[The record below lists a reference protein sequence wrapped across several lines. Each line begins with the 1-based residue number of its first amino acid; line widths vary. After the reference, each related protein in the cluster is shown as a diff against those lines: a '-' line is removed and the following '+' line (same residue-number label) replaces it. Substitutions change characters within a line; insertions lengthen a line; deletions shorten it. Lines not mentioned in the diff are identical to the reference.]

1 MPATTPAAIAEM
13 SEKVRQKQLA
23 HWSDVRKAKMAR
35 ELLRVLEDDLRERAR
50 HGDTLA
56 KYVAD
61 RLDEVL

>member
-1 MPATTPAAIAEM
+1 M

-23 HWSDVRKAKMAR
+23 HWVEVRKSQHAR
-35 ELLRVLEDDLRERAR
+35 ELLRILEDDLRERAR

-56 KYVAD
+56 KYVVD